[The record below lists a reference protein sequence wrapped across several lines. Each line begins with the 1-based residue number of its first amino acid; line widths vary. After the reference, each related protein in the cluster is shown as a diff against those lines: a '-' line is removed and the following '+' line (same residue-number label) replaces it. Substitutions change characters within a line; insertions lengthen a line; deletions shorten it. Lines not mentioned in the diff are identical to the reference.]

1 MQNPKKLS
9 VLLIGCLKV
18 IIVLLFTYY
27 LYNCI
32 KTPDDFHYIQGV
44 DLILHEAGHII
55 FIFFGRFVNILGGS
69 LNQVLIP
76 FIFSAYFFLR
86 KEIYS
91 GSIVLMWIGESITN
105 VAIYAKDAIIMQLP
119 LLGGDSVIHDWNY
132 LLSTLNILKYTD
144 IIGGIIYYLGIS
156 VIVIGA
162 ILALYSSFRTKD
174 DIPRQYATM

>member
-1 MQNPKKLS
+1 
-9 VLLIGCLKV
+9 
-18 IIVLLFTYY
+18 
-27 LYNCI
+27 
-32 KTPDDFHYIQGV
+32 
-44 DLILHEAGHII
+44 
-55 FIFFGRFVNILGGS
+55 
-69 LNQVLIP
+69 
-76 FIFSAYFFLR
+76 
-86 KEIYS
+86 
-91 GSIVLMWIGESITN
+91 MWIGESITN